1 VNPPFSPHDD
11 LFRIATD
18 MSPAGILAVAADG
31 TILLAN
37 REIERL
43 FGWRREDLVG
53 QPVEVLVPMNLRQG
67 HSSQRSA
74 FFAAPRTRH
83 MGAGRDLRGVR
94 KDGTEFPVEV
104 GLNPVG
110 TEHGVVTLASVLDV
124 SARQELERAS
134 RQS

>member
-1 VNPPFSPHDD
+1 MENSPLPHDE

-43 FGWRREDLVG
+43 FGWRREDLIG
-53 QPVEVLVPMNLRQG
+53 RPIEVLLPMSARHSHVALREG
-67 HSSQRSA
+67 
-74 FFAAPRTRH
+74 FFAAARARH

-94 KDGTEFPVEV
+94 QDG
-104 GLNPVG
+104 
-110 TEHGVVTLASVLDV
+110 
-124 SARQELERAS
+124 
-134 RQS
+134 